1 MLHAHLWPDTATVDD
16 AGQLHLAGVNAAA
29 LARAYGT
36 PLYVFDE
43 KTLRAQCRAFRR
55 AFASRWP
62 QSAIAYA
69 SKAYLSLALGRLLLE
84 EGLELDVV
92 SAGEMG
98 MALAAGYPAERL
110 HLHGNFKPD
119 AELQAA
125 LEAGIGRVVV
135 DSLEELE
142 RLEAL
147 AAARPL
153 VAPATVPGRKPRQGR
168 QGYEQQQVAIWLR
181 LCPEIDVETHAHIQ
195 TGHADSKFGLSLSN
209 GAALEAAKRAVGSS
223 WLDLVGL
230 HVHLGSHLREMEPIG
245 RAMTWLGEFAAKLK
259 ETYGVNIRE
268 LSPGGGLGVAYT
280 PEDHA
285 PDIEA
290 YAEAITGALQDVVTR
305 HHLEPP
311 RLIVEPG
318 RAIVARAGVAL
329 YTVGP
334 RKVTPGGTTILAVD
348 GGMGDNIRS
357 ALYGAQYH
365 AVLAERVKAPAV
377 ETVRVVG
384 RYCESGDTLMEA
396 VKLPY
401 AEPGNILAIPVSGA
415 YHLPMASNY
424 NLVPRPAVVFA
435 RDGQARLVRRRET
448 LEDALR
454 LEDEA

>member
-1 MLHAHLWPDTATVDD
+1 MLHAHLWPDTATVDT
-16 AGQLHLAGVNAAA
+16 AGRLHLAGVSAAG
-29 LARAYGT
+29 LAREFGT

-43 KTLRAQCRAFRR
+43 ATLRAQCRAFRQ

-69 SKAYLSLALGRLLLE
+69 SKAYLSLALGKLLLE

-98 MALAAGYPAERL
+98 LALAAGYPAERL

-119 AELQAA
+119 AELLAA

-135 DSLEELE
+135 DSLDELE
-142 RLEAL
+142 RLETL
-147 AAARPL
+147 AAAR
-153 VAPATVPGRKPRQGR
+153 
-168 QGYEQQQVAIWLR
+168 QQRVAIWLR

-195 TGHADSKFGLSLSN
+195 TGHADSKFGLSLK
-209 GAALEAAKRAVGSS
+209 GAPAYQAAERAIRSP

-230 HVHLGSHLREMEPIG
+230 HLHLGSHLREMKPLR
-245 RAMTWLGEFAAKLK
+245 RAVTELGGFADYLNEMEGA
-259 ETYGVNIRE
+259 NIRE
-268 LSPGGGLGVAYT
+268 LSPGGGLGVAYV
-280 PEDHA
+280 PEDHT
-285 PDIEA
+285 PDSEA
-290 YAEAITGALQDVVTR
+290 YAEVITSTLRAVVET
-305 HHLEPP
+305 HSPYLPPP

-334 RKVTPGGTTILAVD
+334 RKVTSNGTTILAVD
-348 GGMGDNIRS
+348 GGMGDNIRP
-357 ALYGAQYH
+357 ALYGARYH
-365 AVLAERVKAPAV
+365 AVLAERMNEPAV

-384 RYCESGDTLMEA
+384 RYCESGDTLIEA
-396 VKLPY
+396 VALPS

-424 NLVPRPAVVFA
+424 NLVPRPAVVFVQ
-435 RDGQARLVRRRET
+435 DGRARLVRRRET
-448 LEDALR
+448 LEDVLR
-454 LEDEA
+454 LEREG